1 MNQDNVSDN
10 RVLLRGIPGAADRL
24 THSEL
29 VLYRRVM
36 NEMPNR
42 VGLTRHLYDEM
53 YFLIRNLGKDA
64 VERPLSRGD
73 QVTLFGTPSHLYIPS
88 HFAPASGQVGD
99 MTSTI
104 QSAITSAARMIK
116 LQCEADINDSVTVR
130 GLLVRSVGGLA
141 SWRDLDL
148 PSPAATVLLGRSN
161 PIDATVGDEVNLFNL
176 NHSDLP
182 AINVFDP
189 YAPYDPGAFSV
200 TGVIS
205 EVLQVWF
212 SGVEGAP

>member
-10 RVLLRGIPGAADRL
+10 KVLLRGIPGAADRL

-148 PSPAATVLLGRSN
+148 SSRTTVFMGRSN

-176 NHSDLP
+176 THMRLP
-182 AINVFDP
+182 FPISSGEYDSS
-189 YAPYDPGAFSV
+189 DPGGFNI
-200 TGVIS
+200 T
-205 EVLQVWF
+205 EVVGAAMQAWF
-212 SGVEGAP
+212 DAKGAP